1 MKFMDVQR
9 IKQLEMLFG
18 NEKQFFVDGYY
29 RIRSL
34 DDKQKEI
41 AYLMPD
47 ACGASV
53 VHPQI
58 TIEEVDGSFIPVK
71 LIDMATSPTQ
81 LVYRKEEDVVFLEDK
96 LEELVTRFEQINQ

>member
-1 MKFMDVQR
+1 MDVQR

-81 LVYRKEEDVVFLEDK
+81 LIYRKEEDVVFLEDK